1 MMRIASV
8 NTGKSE
14 SIGSGRSET
23 VSGIN
28 KHPEDS
34 GVFVSATGLNDDVI
48 CDGEHHG
55 GVDQAV
61 YAYSASDYAWWSE
74 QLGREIPPGTFGE
87 NLTIDGLPVDMNAGD
102 RLVIGAVTLEATAP
116 RIPCST
122 LAAQMKDSSFGLK
135 FRRAERPG
143 FYFRVLSEGEV
154 AAGEAV
160 TLVQYA
166 DSSISMLELFRLH
179 YEIKPSA
186 DVLTRA
192 LDAPIAVRMRDKF
205 EARLA
210 AL

>member
-1 MMRIASV
+1 MHIVSV
-8 NTGKSE
+8 NIGKAE
-14 SIGSGRSET
+14 SIGSGRREM

-28 KHPEDS
+28 KQAES
-34 GVFVSATGLNDDVI
+34 GRVFISLAGITNDVI
-48 CDGEHHG
+48 CDEEHHG

-61 YAYSASDYAWWSE
+61 YAYGASDYAWWSE

-122 LAAQMKDSSFGLK
+122 LAAQMRDSSYGLK

-154 AAGEAV
+154 AAGQEL
-160 TLVQYA
+160 TLVRNA
-166 DSSISMLELFRLH
+166 DSSISMLKLFRLH
-179 YEIKPSA
+179 YEIKPSV

-192 LDAPIAVRMRDKF
+192 LDAPIAARMRDKF